1 MKEKINQALQKGS
14 EYFESYSLRERVLAS
29 VTIITVLFISW
40 DTWLMTPEAIK
51 QEQVLTDMQ
60 NLNHKIEDITTQLT
74 AADTQPLRHQS
85 IQKKQRIDEIER
97 ILKQLKQQQ
106 NSLAGEFIAPQK
118 MVSVLR
124 DMLETQSSLVL
135 TQFRSLGTRPL
146 FPENTASIEKKIK
159 DEAAPHQTY
168 KIYKHGVEII
178 FEGDFFSTLH
188 YLQTLEDMPWRFYWD
203 TVNYQVLEFPQAR
216 VTITI
221 HTLSLDKRWIG
232 V

>member
-1 MKEKINQALQKGS
+1 MKEKISQALQKGS
-14 EYFESYSLRERVLAS
+14 EYFESYSLRERALAS
-29 VTIITVLFISW
+29 ITILTILFISW
-40 DTWLMTPEAIK
+40 DTWLMTPEVMK

-60 NLNHKIEDITTQLT
+60 NLNQKIEGIATQLT
-74 AADTQPLRHQS
+74 AADTQPAHHQL

-97 ILKQLKQQQ
+97 ILKQLRQQQ
-106 NSLAGEFIAPQK
+106 NSLTGEFIAPQK

-124 DMLETQSSLVL
+124 DLLETQSSLVL
-135 TQFRSLGTRPL
+135 TQLRSLGTHPL
-146 FPENTASIEKKIK
+146 FPDNTVAIEKEIK
-159 DEAAPHQTY
+159 NEVAPEKTY
-168 KIYKHGVEII
+168 NIYKHGVQII

-188 YLQTLEDMPWRFYWD
+188 YLQALEDMPWRFYWD

-221 HTLSLDKRWIG
+221 HTLSLDERWIG